1 MLAGHETTAS
11 TMNWLLWELSKDTE
25 YQTLCREEIARVRA
39 EVVARGDHDFSIADL
54 ENMPHVVAV
63 IKVSAW
69 WE

>member
-11 TMNWLLWELSKDTE
+11 TMNWVLWELSKDAE
-25 YQTLCREEIARVRA
+25 YQKLCREEIVRFRL
-39 EVVARGDHDFSIADL
+39 EVVGRGDHDFSIADL

-69 WE
+69 